1 MPVPFHEL
9 CDLLVGKRVPENP
22 VPLLRDPFRVH
33 FLMGRCG
40 RPGPCPVDPA
50 RPERGEPRGF
60 SEPDGLDGR
69 VGLRVGVSEVE
80 GNVRLERPGR
90 GRVFLGAL
98 LGLLLLGF
106 WGFGRGRKWRVVRV
120 FG

>member
-9 CDLLVGKRVPENP
+9 CDLLLGKRVPENP

-33 FLMGRCG
+33 FLIGRG
-40 RPGPCPVDPA
+40 GGPCPWPVDPA
-50 RPERGEPRGF
+50 RTERRELRGF
-60 SEPDGLDGR
+60 SEPDGLNGR
-69 VGLRVGVSEVE
+69 VGLGVGVSEVE
-80 GNVRLERPGR
+80 GNIRLERPGP

-98 LGLLLLGF
+98 LGLLGF
-106 WGFGRGRKWRVVRV
+106 WGFGSGRKWRVVRV